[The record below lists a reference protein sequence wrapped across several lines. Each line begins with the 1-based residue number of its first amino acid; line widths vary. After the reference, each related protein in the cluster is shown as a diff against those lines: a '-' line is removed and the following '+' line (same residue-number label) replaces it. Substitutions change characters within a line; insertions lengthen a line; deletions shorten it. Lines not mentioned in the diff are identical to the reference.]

1 MEPFD
6 KIIEYLRQGRG
17 GTLATIIS
25 RVGATPRD
33 AGAKIFIGDDGSV
46 YGSIGGGCVEA
57 EVWQHA
63 RSVIRNQEP
72 RRLSYAMSGKTV
84 EDEGMICGGTVDL
97 FLEPVTV
104 KYKEIYES
112 IFNCLS
118 GRGTGIL
125 FTVTE
130 GPCFKKSFFLED
142 GTVLGDIDLTDDAP
156 KDFQK
161 LVRDYPL
168 RIRDGILIET
178 VLPPARVYVYGGGH
192 ISQHISRMAK
202 AVDFHVTVIDDREF
216 FANRERFPEA
226 DEIVVEDF
234 RDVFKKARPL
244 CNDYAV
250 IVTRG
255 HKHDA
260 VVLEEVLKEPPRY
273 TGMIGS
279 RRKVKILFDDLR
291 EKGFGDAL
299 LRTVHA
305 PIGIDIGAET
315 PQEIS
320 VSIIAELIKIRSDAA

>member
-1 MEPFD
+1 MMEPFD
-6 KIIEYLRQGRG
+6 KIIEYLREGRG

-33 AGAKIFIGDDGSV
+33 AGAKIFIGDDGSID
-46 YGSIGGGCVEA
+46 GTIGGGCVEA

-63 RSVIRNQEP
+63 RSVIRNREAK
-72 RRLSYAMSGKTV
+72 RLRYAMSGKTV
-84 EDEGMICGGTVDL
+84 EDDGMICGGTVDL
-97 FLEPVTV
+97 FLEPVTE
-104 KYKEIYES
+104 KHRDIYET
-112 IFNCLS
+112 IFECHLKG
-118 GRGTGIL
+118 GRAVIFTTIGSSPFRKLLIL
-125 FTVTE
+125 ENGKTFGDLVIPDTLKFQDFICNSSPLVQ
-130 GPCFKKSFFLED
+130 D
-142 GTVLGDIDLTDDAP
+142 GL
-156 KDFQK
+156 
-161 LVRDYPL
+161 
-168 RIRDGILIET
+168 LIES
-178 VLPPARVYVYGGGH
+178 VLPPAHVYIYGGGH

-202 AVDFHVTVIDDREF
+202 AVDFHVTVVDDREY

-234 RDVFKKARPL
+234 RDVFKETRPRA
-244 CNDYAV
+244 NDYAV

-260 VVLEEVLKEPPRY
+260 VVLEEVLKNPPRY

-291 EKGFGDAL
+291 DKGFGDDL

>member
-6 KIIEYLRQGRG
+6 KIIEYLREGRG

-25 RVGATPRD
+25 RVGAAPRD
-33 AGAKIFIGDDGSV
+33 AGAKIFIGDDGSI
-46 YGSIGGGCVEA
+46 YGTIGGGCVEA

-63 RSVIRNQEP
+63 RSVIRNQEAK
-72 RRLSYAMSGKTV
+72 RLRYAMSGKTV

-97 FLEPVTV
+97 FLEPVTQ
-104 KYKEIYES
+104 KYRDVYET
-112 IFNCLS
+112 IFECHLKG
-118 GRGTGIL
+118 GRAVVFTTIDGSPFRKLLILENGTTFGDLAISDTL
-125 FTVTE
+125 KFQDVLCNSS
-130 GPCFKKSFFLED
+130 PRIQD
-142 GTVLGDIDLTDDAP
+142 GL
-156 KDFQK
+156 
-161 LVRDYPL
+161 
-168 RIRDGILIET
+168 LIET
-178 VLPPARVYVYGGGH
+178 VLPPAHVYIYGGGH

-202 AVDFHVTVIDDREF
+202 AVDFHVTVIDDRKF

-234 RDVFKKARPL
+234 KDVFKKARPL
-244 CNDYAV
+244 SNDYAV

-260 VVLEEVLKEPPRY
+260 VVLEEVLKKPPRY

-291 EKGFGDAL
+291 EKGFDDDL
-299 LRTVHA
+299 LGTVHA

-315 PQEIS
+315 PQEIA
-320 VSIIAELIKIRSDAA
+320 VSIIAELIKIRSNAA